1 MVTVWLTLALTLSS
15 ANPGRLEFQRAAK
28 LYAKGRYE
36 AALPW
41 FEKAYEQSGHRPATI
56 FGLARCERMLGD
68 FDAAEDHLEE
78 FLAVAPL
85 KDQLRGRRLL
95 AEVRAEK
102 AKLEPKPPA
111 VVPAPPPR
119 APPPL
124 TTAPAPPPW
133 VAPSPAPAPE
143 SDEGSILSEPLFWI
157 VSGAVIAAGAVT
169 AGVLATQST
178 SDPYGGNSGEVFR
191 P

>member
-1 MVTVWLTLALTLSS
+1 MVTVWLALALTLSS

-68 FDAAEDHLEE
+68 FDSAEGHLEE

-85 KDQLRGRRLL
+85 KDQLRGRKLL
-95 AEVRAEK
+95 AEVRAEQ
-102 AKLEPKPPA
+102 AKLKPKPPTI
-111 VVPAPPPR
+111 VRPPAPSP
-119 APPPL
+119 PPPL
-124 TTAPAPPPW
+124 ATAPAPPPW
-133 VAPSPAPAPE
+133 VAPKPAPAPKQE
-143 SDEGSILSEPLFWI
+143 SGSVFTEPLFWI
-157 VSGAVIAAGAVT
+157 ISGAVVAAGAVT
-169 AGVLATQST
+169 AGVLASQSG
-178 SDPYGGNSGEVFR
+178 SEPYGGTSGEVFR